1 MPCISKELLEIPFK
15 FVRYIIAYI
24 KQQVNLLPVAAEGR
38 SALCNGIKNLPSPH
52 ASDSAVE
59 GSLIMVLS
67 IGAMPR
73 RGNDRPALSRQRP
86 LEKLRFFVIHAFCV
100 TGKLQTRRINI
111 TKSYYYEKTQKNAII
126 RKK

>member
-1 MPCISKELLEIPFK
+1 MSCISKELLEIPFK

-86 LEKLRFFVIHAFCV
+86 LEKLRFLLFMRFV
-100 TGKLQTRRINI
+100 LQENYKPDALILRNRII
-111 TKSYYYEKTQKNAII
+111 MKKRKKTQ
-126 RKK
+126 